1 MADLRFRISAN
12 SETRTKTVVKA
23 RSFQIIIDE
32 PQDLG
37 GSDSAANPVEY
48 VLAAFAGCL
57 NVMAHVVAR
66 ELGITLRSVSID
78 IAGTLN
84 PEKLFGQPTEDRAGY
99 KEISVK
105 MRPDCDAD
113 AETLQ
118 KWLDAV
124 AARCP
129 VCDNLKNPTPVKLA
143 LAKCSK

>member
-12 SETRTKTVVKA
+12 SETPTKTVVKA
-23 RSFQIIIDE
+23 RGFQIIIDE
-32 PQDLG
+32 PADLG

-66 ELGITLRSVSID
+66 ELGFTLRNVTID

-99 KEISVK
+99 KEITVK

-113 AETLQ
+113 AETLK
-118 KWLDAV
+118 KWLEAIGE
-124 AARCP
+124 RCP

-143 LAKCSK
+143 LGKC